1 MSEIPVIIVG
11 AAGRDF
17 HNFNVCLRNNARYRV
32 VAFTA
37 AQIPGIDD
45 RRYPAVL
52 SGDRYPQG
60 IPIHPEEDLPE
71 LIRNNPGAEVVFSYS
86 DVTHEHVLHLA
97 SIASA
102 AGADF
107 RLLGARKTM
116 LAASIPVIAVCAVRT
131 GCGKSQTSRYV
142 AEQLR
147 SAGKRVVALRHPMP
161 YGDLSKQVV
170 QRFASYEDLAQH
182 DCTIEER
189 EEYEA
194 HIEAGIVVYAGVDYA
209 KIVEAAQRE
218 ADVLIWD
225 GGNNDTPFV
234 RPDLWITVVDPLR
247 PGHELRY
254 HPGETNLRA
263 ADVVVINKVSVATEE
278 DVQAVERNTREANP
292 SAVIVRANSQLSVDD
307 PDALRGKRALAVD
320 DGPTLTHGSMPFGA
334 ATTAAEQFGAQ
345 VVDPRPHAVGS
356 IREVYQRY
364 PHLGA
369 TLPAMGYSPEQIA
382 ELEQTI
388 NETPCDVVLYAT
400 PIDLGRLLKL
410 SRPTVRVRYDLADT
424 DAPTLAQQV
433 ERFIAQKLASG

>member
-1 MSEIPVIIVG
+1 MAEIPVIIVG

-45 RRYPAVL
+45 RHYPAVL

-60 IPIHPEEDLPE
+60 IPIHPEEDLPQ
-71 LIRNNPGAEVVFSYS
+71 LIHNNPGAEVVFSYS

-107 RLLGARKTM
+107 RLLGARQTM
-116 LAASIPVIAVCAVRT
+116 LAAPVPVIAVCAVRT

-170 QRFASYEDLAQH
+170 QRFASYEDLTQH

-194 HIEAGIVVYAGVDYA
+194 YIEAGIVVYAGVDYA
-209 KIVEAAQRE
+209 KIVEAAQKE

-225 GGNNDTPFV
+225 GGNNDTPFIE
-234 RPDLWITVVDPLR
+234 PDLWITVVDPLR

-263 ADVVVINKVSVATEE
+263 ADVVVINKVSVATAE
-278 DVQAVERNTREANP
+278 DVQTVERNIHQANP
-292 SAVIVRANSQLSVDD
+292 SAVVIRANSQLLVDD
-307 PDALRGKRALAVD
+307 PDALRGKRVLAVD

-334 ATTAAEQFGAQ
+334 ATTAAEQFGAH
-345 VVDPRPHAVGS
+345 VADPRPHAVGS

-369 TLPAMGYSPEQIA
+369 TLPAMGYSPQQIA

-424 DAPTLAQQV
+424 TPPTLAQQV
-433 ERFIAQKLASG
+433 ERFIAEHET